1 MTFRLAAPSTGH
13 LNEGEL
19 PCSFLRCHWT
29 KMAWTRI
36 KSYLCESITEDS
48 WYYPFNFYQFSLLLI
63 FRFSLLHHTVNLL
76 HNLFLYHCWCLF
88 CVLLFDLFL
97 FLLWL
102 LKYLFFLLLIV
113 IIVGNGCGRGCSGS
127 GHLGWVRSLGSLEFL
142 GGVNLKQIFCFKLPI
157 AFQLHSL
164 I

>member
-1 MTFRLAAPSTGH
+1 MYWEMTFRLAAPSIGH

-29 KMAWTRI
+29 KIAWTRI

-63 FRFSLLHHTVNLL
+63 LWFSLLHHTVDLL

-88 CVLLFDLFL
+88 CVLLFEFL
-97 FLLWL
+97 DEKDYVEIADI
-102 LKYLFFLLLIV
+102 LKKPV
-113 IIVGNGCGRGCSGS
+113 STVGNLILRGKKLFKQEYEKLIGS
-127 GHLGWVRSLGSLEFL
+127 
-142 GGVNLKQIFCFKLPI
+142 C
-157 AFQLHSL
+157 
-164 I
+164 